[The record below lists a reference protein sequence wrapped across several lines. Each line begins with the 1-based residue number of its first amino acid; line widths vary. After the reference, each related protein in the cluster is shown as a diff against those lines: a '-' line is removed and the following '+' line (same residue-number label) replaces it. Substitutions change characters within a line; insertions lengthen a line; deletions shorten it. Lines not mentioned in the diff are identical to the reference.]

1 MIQIAI
7 LLVTINMRAINMQD
21 QVLAN
26 LGLRCD
32 RLIPII
38 RSRQQVQLS
47 LFDLENLIQ
56 EIAQSKSK
64 HAFKKLFDFYYPKAM
79 SYLMKAGLSKEV
91 SAELS
96 QEAMLKVWKK
106 SSLYSPELA
115 NVNTWLFTILRNTKY
130 DYLRKQSRDPLAI
143 IGAENVFD
151 ENLHSTELEEDVES
165 IYLRA
170 QTQEMITRLSQEQQE
185 VLYGI
190 YREGLTQ
197 TEYAKLNELPLGTV
211 KSRVRLAIKN
221 LKILMEEK

>member
-1 MIQIAI
+1 MS
-7 LLVTINMRAINMQD
+7 NMRVINMQD

-38 RSRQQVQLS
+38 RRHHKVQLG
-47 LFDLENLIQ
+47 LTELENLIR
-56 EIAQSKSK
+56 EIAQEKSR

-79 SYLMKAGLSKEV
+79 NYLLKAGLSKEV
-91 SAELS
+91 CAELS

-106 SSLYSPELA
+106 SSSYSPELA
-115 NVNTWLFTILRNTKY
+115 NVNTWLFTIIRNTKY

-143 IGAENVFD
+143 ISADDVFD
-151 ENLHSTELEEDVES
+151 ENIHTLDSTHEIEE
-165 IYLRA
+165 IYQRA
-170 QTQEMITRLSQEQQE
+170 QTQEMITKLSQDQQD

-190 YREGLTQ
+190 YREGLTHS
-197 TEYAKLNELPLGTV
+197 EFAHMRDIPLGTV

-221 LKILMEEK
+221 LKLLMEEK